1 MDSRPVVHASCDITS
16 KEEKKIPV
24 CHGSQ
29 SWSLLAGAYETLWFG
44 IREAQS
50 SLARWAGWISGKDGG
65 WVQVKKKRHYF
76 FCLTWRLLIVSSRV
90 ALSSKVVRRGAEVLQ
105 KHLFFFS
112 RCISNLLFP
121 THKQLKIYTTTT
133 HNQVY
138 QPLPGCGFASDKDRQ
153 LSNLEPLIKMD
164 EKVYECGWMYLGE

>member
-1 MDSRPVVHASCDITS
+1 M
-16 KEEKKIPV
+16 

-29 SWSLLAGAYETLWFG
+29 SWSLLAGGYETLWFG
-44 IREAQS
+44 IWEAQS

-65 WVQVKKKRHYF
+65 WVQVQQNATTF

-90 ALSSKVVRRGAEVLQ
+90 ALSSKVVRRGAAVLQ
-105 KHLFFFS
+105 KQELFQF
-112 RCISNLLFP
+112 ISNLLFP
-121 THKQLKIYTTTT
+121 THKQLKISTTTT

-164 EKVYECGWMYLGE
+164 EKVYECGWMYRWRDEWINKWIKWQWCFKLNSY